1 MQKINS
7 MKNYIA
13 LLVIIVLCGN
23 INAQTVVQITPEKN
37 DTRVITTGTA
47 FMMIAAD
54 ARAAGLGD
62 QGVATSPDAFS
73 QQWNVAKYAF
83 GKSEQGFSMT
93 YTPYLRELV
102 NDIFLGGLTYYNKL
116 DDRSAVSAS
125 FRYFSL
131 GEIEYRKTGD
141 PLEQPIIQKPNELTL
156 DVAYSLKLSDQF
168 SMGVGMKYIR
178 SDLKLDG
185 SDFTAASTKP
195 ASSFAVD
202 LGVYYETE
210 EKAYDSFN
218 GKWRGG
224 FSIQNI
230 GPKIKYIEDGNES
243 FLPTTLRLGGG
254 FDFVLDEANKIGVTV
269 EAAKLLVPTPPVYG
283 TKIEYV
289 DDGNDGGAVTPGNG
303 EYDAGFDTLVTPI
316 DDEYIIEGQDPNVNF
331 TKGMFQSFGD
341 APGGFSEEMNEF
353 TYSVGAEYSYQDSFA
368 FRLGYFNEHETKGA
382 RKFFALGAG
391 FKYSV
396 VNIDVSYLISASKVP
411 SPLENTLRFSLS
423 FNLGG
428 NGNN

>member
-1 MQKINS
+1 MFKIS
-7 MKNYIA
+7 LMKKYITILGVFA
-13 LLVIIVLCGN
+13 CFAAV
-23 INAQTVVQITPEKN
+23 NAQNTIVTPNQN

-47 FMMIAAD
+47 FMAIAAD
-54 ARAAGLGD
+54 ARAAGMAD

-73 QQWNVAKYAF
+73 QQWNVSKYAF
-83 GKSEQGFSMT
+83 GKAEQGFSLT

-102 NDIFLGGLTYYNKL
+102 NDIFLGGLTYFNKL

-131 GEIEYRKTGD
+131 GEIEFRENATD
-141 PLEQPIIQKPNELTL
+141 PGVIQKPNELTV

-168 SMGVGMKYIR
+168 SMGVGLKYIR
-178 SDLKLDG
+178 SDLKLQG
-185 SDFTAASTKP
+185 SEFAAASAKA

-202 LGVYYETE
+202 LGGYYESE
-210 EKAYDSFN
+210 EKAYNTFN

-224 FSIQNI
+224 FSLQNI
-230 GPKIKYIEDGNES
+230 GPKIKYEEDGNES

-254 FDFVLDEANKIGVTV
+254 FDFILDGANKIGLTV

-283 TKIEYV
+283 TEFI
-289 DDGNDGGAVTPGNG
+289 DNNSDGVL
-303 EYDAGFDTLVTPI
+303 DAGDTVLNSNVVV
-316 DDEYIIEGQDPNVNF
+316 EGSDPNVNF
-331 TKGMFQSFGD
+331 TSGMFQSFGD
-341 APGGFSEEMNEF
+341 APGGFSEELNEF
-353 TYSVGAEYSYQDSFA
+353 TYSVGAEYTYQDAFA

-391 FKYSV
+391 FKYTV
-396 VNIDVSYLISASKVP
+396 VNIDVSYLLSASKIP

-428 NGNN
+428 NGDN

>member
-1 MQKINS
+1 MRKINS

-13 LLVIIVLCGN
+13 VLVIFVVCGN
-23 INAQTVVQITPEKN
+23 ISAQTITQITPKQN

-47 FMMIAAD
+47 FMAIAAD
-54 ARAAGLGD
+54 ARAAGMGD

-73 QQWNVAKYAF
+73 QQWNVSKYAF
-83 GKSEQGFSMT
+83 GKSEQGFSFT
-93 YTPYLRELV
+93 YTPYLSALV
-102 NDIFLGGLTYYNKL
+102 NDIFLGGLTYYKKL

-131 GEIEYRKTGD
+131 GEIEFRKTGD
-141 PLEQPIIQKPNELTL
+141 PLEQPLIQKPNEFTA
-156 DVAYSLKLSDQF
+156 DIAYSLKLSDQF
-168 SMGVGMKYIR
+168 SMGVGLKYIR
-178 SDLKLDG
+178 SDLKLKG
-185 SDFTAASTKP
+185 TEFAAASAKA

-202 LGVYYETE
+202 LGGYYESE
-210 EKAYDSFN
+210 EKAYSSFN

-224 FSIQNI
+224 FSLQNI
-230 GPKIKYIEDGNES
+230 GPKIKYEEDGNES

-254 FDFVLDEANKIGVTV
+254 FDFILDGANKIGVTV
-269 EAAKLLVPTPPVYG
+269 EAAKLMVPTPPVYG
-283 TKIEYV
+283 TKIDYV
-289 DDGNDGGAVTPGNG
+289 DDGDNGSTITPGNG
-303 EYDAGFDTLVTPI
+303 QYDDGVDTLVAQ
-316 DDEYIIEGQDPNVNF
+316 DNSYIIEGSDPNVNF
-331 TKGMFQSFGD
+331 TSGMFQSFGD
-341 APGGFSEEMNEF
+341 APGGFSEELNEF
-353 TYSVGAEYSYQDSFA
+353 TYSVGAEYTYQDAFA

-396 VNIDVSYLISASKVP
+396 VNIDVSYLLSASKTP

>member
-1 MQKINS
+1 MYKINL
-7 MKNYIA
+7 MKKYITILGVFVCCA
-13 LLVIIVLCGN
+13 IV
-23 INAQTVVQITPEKN
+23 NAQNTIVTPNQN

-47 FMMIAAD
+47 FMAIAAD
-54 ARAAGLGD
+54 ARAAGMAD

-73 QQWNVAKYAF
+73 QQWNVSKYAF
-83 GKSEQGFSMT
+83 GKAEQGFSLT

-102 NDIFLGGLTYYNKL
+102 NDIFLGGLTYFNKL

-131 GEIEYRKTGD
+131 GEIEFRETASD
-141 PLEQPIIQKPNELTL
+141 PGIIQKPNELTV

-168 SMGVGMKYIR
+168 SMGVGLKYIR
-178 SDLKLDG
+178 SDLKLQG
-185 SDFTAASTKP
+185 SEFSAASAKA

-202 LGVYYETE
+202 LGGYYESK
-210 EKAYDSFN
+210 EKAYNSFN

-224 FSIQNI
+224 FSLQNI
-230 GPKIKYIEDGNES
+230 GPKIKYEEDGNES

-254 FDFVLDEANKIGVTV
+254 FDFILDGANKIGVTV

-283 TKIEYV
+283 TEFI
-289 DDGNDGGAVTPGNG
+289 DNNSDGVL
-303 EYDAGFDTLVTPI
+303 DAGDTVLNTDVVV
-316 DDEYIIEGQDPNVNF
+316 EGSDPNVNF
-331 TKGMFQSFGD
+331 TSGMFQSFGD
-341 APGGFSEEMNEF
+341 APGGFSEELNEF
-353 TYSVGAEYSYQDSFA
+353 TYSVGAEYTYQDAFA

-396 VNIDVSYLISASKVP
+396 VNIDVSYLLSASKIP

>member
-7 MKNYIA
+7 MKKYLAI
-13 LLVIIVLCGN
+13 LGVFVLFQK
-23 INAQTVVQITPEKN
+23 INAQTVTQITPSQQ

-47 FMMIAAD
+47 FMAIAAD

-73 QQWNVAKYAF
+73 QQWNVSKYAF
-83 GKSEQGFSMT
+83 GKSEQGFSLT

-131 GEIEYRKTGD
+131 GEIEFRENASD
-141 PLEQPIIQKPNELTL
+141 PGIIQKPNELTV
-156 DVAYSLKLSDQF
+156 DVAYSLKLSDRF
-168 SMGVGMKYIR
+168 AMGVGLKYIR
-178 SDLKLDG
+178 SDLKLNG
-185 SDFTAASTKP
+185 AEFAAASAKA

-202 LGVYYETE
+202 LGGYYESE
-210 EKAYDSFN
+210 EKAYSSFN

-224 FSIQNI
+224 FAIQNI
-230 GPKIKYIEDGNES
+230 GPKIKYEENGNES

-254 FDFVLDEANKIGVTV
+254 FDFVLDEANKIGVTL
-269 EAAKLLVPTPPVYG
+269 EAAKLLVPTPPKYG
-283 TKIEYV
+283 TKIDYV
-289 DDGNDGGAVTPGNG
+289 DDGDNGTTVSPGNG
-303 EYDAGFDTLVTPI
+303 QYDDGVDTLI
-316 DDEYIIEGQDPNVNF
+316 SQDDNYIMEGKDPNVSF
-331 TKGMFQSFGD
+331 TKGIFQSFGD
-341 APGGFSEEMNEF
+341 APGGFSEEINEF
-353 TYSVGAEYSYQDSFA
+353 TYSVGAEYTYQDSFA

-396 VNIDVSYLISASKVP
+396 VDIDVSYLLSASKVP

>member
-7 MKNYIA
+7 MKKYIA
-13 LLVIIVLCGN
+13 ILGVFVLFQN
-23 INAQTVVQITPEKN
+23 INAQTVTQITQN
-37 DTRVITTGTA
+37 QQDTRVITTGTA
-47 FMMIAAD
+47 FMAIAAD
-54 ARAAGLGD
+54 ARAAGLAD

-73 QQWNVAKYAF
+73 QQWNVSKYAF
-83 GKSEQGFSMT
+83 GKSEQGFSLT

-102 NDIFLGGLTYYNKL
+102 NDIFLGGLTYHNKL

-131 GEIEYRKTGD
+131 GEIEFRENAND
-141 PLEQPIIQKPNELTL
+141 PGIIQKPNEFTV
-156 DVAYSLKLSDQF
+156 DVAYSLKLSDKF
-168 SMGVGMKYIR
+168 AMGVGLKYIR
-178 SDLKLDG
+178 SDLKLNG
-185 SDFTAASTKP
+185 AEFAAASAKP

-202 LGVYYETE
+202 LGGYYESK
-210 EKAYDSFN
+210 EKAHSSFN

-224 FSIQNI
+224 FALQNI
-230 GPKIKYIEDGNES
+230 GPKIKYEENGNES

-254 FDFVLDEANKIGVTV
+254 YDFILPDGANKIAVTV

-283 TKIEYV
+283 TKIDYV
-289 DDGNDGGAVTPGNG
+289 DDGDNGGTVTPGNG
-303 EYDAGFDTLVTPI
+303 QYDDGLDTLVNPI
-316 DDEYIIEGQDPNVNF
+316 DDSYIIEGSDPNVNF
-331 TKGMFQSFGD
+331 TKGIFQSFGD
-341 APGGFSEEMNEF
+341 APGGFSEEINEF
-353 TYSVGAEYSYQDSFA
+353 TYSVGAEYTYQDSFA

-396 VNIDVSYLISASKVP
+396 VNIDVSYLLSASKVP

-428 NGNN
+428 NGDN

>member
-1 MQKINS
+1 MFKIS
-7 MKNYIA
+7 LMKKYITILGVFA
-13 LLVIIVLCGN
+13 CFAAV
-23 INAQTVVQITPEKN
+23 NAQNTIVTPNQN

-47 FMMIAAD
+47 FMAIAAD
-54 ARAAGLGD
+54 ARAAGMAD

-73 QQWNVAKYAF
+73 QQWNVSKYAF
-83 GKSEQGFSMT
+83 GKAEQGFSLT

-102 NDIFLGGLTYYNKL
+102 NDIFLGGLTYFNKL

-131 GEIEYRKTGD
+131 GEIEFRENATD
-141 PLEQPIIQKPNELTL
+141 PGVIQKPNELTV

-168 SMGVGMKYIR
+168 SMGVGLKYIR
-178 SDLKLDG
+178 SDLKLQG
-185 SDFTAASTKP
+185 SEFAAASAKA

-202 LGVYYETE
+202 LGGYYESE
-210 EKAYDSFN
+210 EKAYNTFN

-224 FSIQNI
+224 FSLQNI
-230 GPKIKYIEDGNES
+230 GPKIKYEEDGNES

-254 FDFVLDEANKIGVTV
+254 FDFILDGANKIGVTV

-283 TKIEYV
+283 TEFI
-289 DDGNDGGAVTPGNG
+289 DNNSDGVL
-303 EYDAGFDTLVTPI
+303 DAGDTVLNSNVVV
-316 DDEYIIEGQDPNVNF
+316 EGSDPNVNF
-331 TKGMFQSFGD
+331 TSGMFQSFGD
-341 APGGFSEEMNEF
+341 APGGFSEELNEF
-353 TYSVGAEYSYQDSFA
+353 TYSVGAEYTYQDAFA

-396 VNIDVSYLISASKVP
+396 VNIDVSYLLSASKIP

>member
-1 MQKINS
+1 MFKIS
-7 MKNYIA
+7 LMKKYITILGVFA
-13 LLVIIVLCGN
+13 CFAAV
-23 INAQTVVQITPEKN
+23 NAQNTIVTPNQN

-47 FMMIAAD
+47 FMAIAAD
-54 ARAAGLGD
+54 ARAAGMAD

-73 QQWNVAKYAF
+73 QQWNVSKYAF
-83 GKSEQGFSMT
+83 GKAEQGFSLT

-102 NDIFLGGLTYYNKL
+102 NDIFLGGLTYFNKL

-131 GEIEYRKTGD
+131 GEIEFRENATD
-141 PLEQPIIQKPNELTL
+141 PGVIQKPNELTV
-156 DVAYSLKLSDQF
+156 DVAYSLKLSEQF
-168 SMGVGMKYIR
+168 SMGVGLKYIR
-178 SDLKLDG
+178 SDLKLQG
-185 SDFTAASTKP
+185 SEFAAASAKA

-202 LGVYYETE
+202 LGGYYESE
-210 EKAYDSFN
+210 EKAYNTFN

-224 FSIQNI
+224 FSLQNI
-230 GPKIKYIEDGNES
+230 GPKIKYEEDGNES

-254 FDFVLDEANKIGVTV
+254 FDFILDGANKIGVTV

-283 TKIEYV
+283 TEFI
-289 DDGNDGGAVTPGNG
+289 DNNSDGVL
-303 EYDAGFDTLVTPI
+303 DAGDTVLNSNVVV
-316 DDEYIIEGQDPNVNF
+316 EGSDPNVNF
-331 TKGMFQSFGD
+331 TSGMFQSFGD
-341 APGGFSEEMNEF
+341 APGGFSEELNEF
-353 TYSVGAEYSYQDSFA
+353 TYSVGAEYTYQDAFA

-396 VNIDVSYLISASKVP
+396 VNIDVSYLLSASKIP

>member
-1 MQKINS
+1 MQKNNS
-7 MKNYIA
+7 MKN
-13 LLVIIVLCGN
+13 LLTAIVTVVFFGN
-23 INAQTVVQITPEKN
+23 INAQVVTQITPKQN

-47 FMMIAAD
+47 SLLIAAD
-54 ARAAGLGD
+54 ARAAGMGD
-62 QGVATSPDAFS
+62 QGVATAPDAFS

-83 GKSEQGFSMT
+83 GKSEQGFSFT

-131 GEIEYRKTGD
+131 GEIEFRDTA
-141 PLEQPIIQKPNELTL
+141 EQIGIIQKPNELSV
-156 DVAYSLKLSDQF
+156 DVAYSLKLSDKF
-168 SMGVGMKYIR
+168 SMGVGLKYIR
-178 SDLKLDG
+178 SDLKLQG
-185 SDFTAASTKP
+185 STLTGATDAGP

-202 LGVYYETE
+202 LGGYYESE
-210 EKAYDSFN
+210 EKAYSSFN

-224 FSIQNI
+224 FSLQNI
-230 GPKIKYIEDGNES
+230 GPKIKYEENGAES
-243 FLPTTLRLGGG
+243 FIPTTLRLGGG
-254 FDFVLDEANKIGVTV
+254 FDFILDGANKIGVTV

-283 TKIEYV
+283 TKVEFI
-289 DDGNDGGAVTPGNG
+289 DDGSNGSTVVAGNG
-303 EYDAGFDTLVTPI
+303 QYDDGFDTLVSPI
-316 DDEYIIEGQDPNVNF
+316 DSNYIIEGSDPNVNF
-331 TKGMFQSFGD
+331 TSGMFQSFGD
-341 APGGFSEEMNEF
+341 APGGFSEELNEF
-353 TYSVGAEYSYQDSFA
+353 TYSVGAEYTYQDAFA

-396 VNIDVSYLISASKVP
+396 VNIDVSYLLSASKVP